1 MQDWIILLICGIIFL
16 LLFFIQLIVRAKNPL
31 KRTFFSMLK
40 GIATLAAVNILGVFT
55 GVTLPISLLS
65 LMISAVVGIPGVAA
79 MLIFNTFL

>member
-1 MQDWIILLICGIIFL
+1 MFSWITFLFCAIIFL
-16 LLFFIQLIVRAKNPL
+16 LLFFIQIIVKAKNPL
-31 KRTFFSMLK
+31 KKTVFSMLK

-65 LMISAVVGIPGVAA
+65 LAISAVVGIPGVTA